1 MVDELDRTIDAALAA
16 PPANV
21 HLAQRV
27 LARVEAAPRR
37 SPWRWVMPSVAAA
50 AAVVWVAIAVWP
62 DLPLPPP
69 APLGTTLLRTVPLR
83 APRQEPPVAAHSHR
97 VPQSATFPTPSPLSA
112 EERALLRLAATPE
125 AFAKPFTGDPIEIA
139 PIEITP
145 LAPAGGAL

>member
-1 MVDELDRTIDAALAA
+1 MVDELDLVIDAALTA
-16 PPANV
+16 PPADA

-27 LARVEAAPRR
+27 LARAGAAPRR
-37 SPWRWVMPSVAAA
+37 KLWRWIAPCAAAA
-50 AAVVWVAIAVWP
+50 AAVVVAIAVWP

-145 LAPAGGAL
+145 LAQAGGTL